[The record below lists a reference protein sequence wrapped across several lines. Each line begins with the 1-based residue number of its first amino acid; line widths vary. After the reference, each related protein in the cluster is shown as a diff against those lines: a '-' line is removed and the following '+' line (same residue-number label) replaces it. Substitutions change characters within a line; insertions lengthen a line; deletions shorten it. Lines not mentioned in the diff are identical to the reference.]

1 MALFELEIY
10 FILMAKENLLDN
22 RYLPNSIPRSV
33 MPIAKKMMLF
43 SFLSVFLFLPGTAQ
57 KKNVLSLKGLN
68 ATVEVLRDEWGVNH
82 IYAQNQHDLFFAQG
96 YCAAKD
102 RLFQFEVWRRQAT
115 GTVAEI
121 LGARELKRDIGTRL
135 FKYRGDLK
143 TELNHYHPQGE
154 AIINAYTDGVNSY
167 VAEVLSHPEL
177 LPIEFKL
184 LKILPGKWT
193 PEVVISRHQ
202 GLLGNIT
209 EELSIGKADSAIN
222 QKLLNDNILDLY
234 NAYRKEIVFEAGDI
248 NKAEED
254 PDAVMNLLNQ
264 SIPNSYQPAFE
275 HGIEG
280 SNNWIVSGN
289 RTASGHAM
297 LANDPHRKI
306 AVPSL
311 RYMVHLVAPGWNVIG
326 AGVPEIP
333 GVSIGHNQVGA
344 WGLTIYETDGE
355 DLYVYDLNPKNLS
368 QYFYKGHWETMK
380 TIQEKILVKNSMPE
394 LVTLSYTI
402 HGPVTYIDSIQ
413 HKAYAVKC
421 AWLEPG
427 GAPYMASLRIDQAK
441 SWESFRD
448 ACSYSHIPGENMIW
462 ADTAGNIGWQTV
474 GIIPIRKNFSGLVPV
489 PGDGRYEWQGYLP
502 IKERP
507 HQLNPAKGFLATAN
521 QNVTA
526 DDYKHW
532 DAVGYTWADPFRG
545 NRINEVLSKDDKM
558 TIAKMQALQ
567 TDYYSLPARS
577 LVPMLLPLTF
587 NTPLAQQSILQLK
600 NWNEVLDKQSIA
612 ASIYAM
618 WERQLMK
625 QAAKQFI
632 PENIKDLVSIQLS
645 KLIGWLEKP
654 DSKFGT
660 DPIKG
665 RDTFLKISFE
675 NAIAE
680 LENKLGNNINNWQ
693 YGQEKFKH
701 TSITHPLNSIV
712 NKTLRDQLNLGPLPR
727 GGNSHTPGSTGG
739 ADNQLSGAS
748 FRFIADTGNWD
759 DAVMI
764 NTPGQS
770 GDYKSEFYRNLF
782 PLWANDQYF
791 PAYYSKDKI
800 LKTLQEKTTLN
811 PIKK

>member
-1 MALFELEIY
+1 MSIAHKLFLGFGISC
-10 FILMAKENLLDN
+10 L
-22 RYLPNSIPRSV
+22 V
-33 MPIAKKMMLF
+33 
-43 SFLSVFLFLPGTAQ
+43 FLSATAQ
-57 KKNVLSLKGLN
+57 TKNNTLSVKGLN
-68 ATVEVLRDEWGVNH
+68 ASVEVLRDQWGVNH
-82 IYAQNQHDLFFAQG
+82 IYARNQHDLFFAQG

-143 TELNHYHPQGE
+143 TEFNHYHPQGE
-154 AIINAYTDGVNSY
+154 AIITAYTDGVNAYISE
-167 VAEVLSHPEL
+167 ALIHPAT

-193 PEVVISRHQ
+193 PDVVISRHQ

-209 EELSIGKADSAIN
+209 EELSIGKAVAKVGAEKIKELMWFHPKDPNLQLDPKIDTAS
-222 QKLLNDNILDLY
+222 LNNNILELY
-234 NAYRKEIVFEAGDI
+234 NSYRKDIVFEAGDI
-248 NKAEED
+248 DKAEED

-264 SIPNSYQPAFE
+264 SVPNSYQPIFE

-280 SNNWIVSGN
+280 SNNWIVSGK

-326 AGVPEIP
+326 GGEPEIP
-333 GVSIGHNQVGA
+333 GVSIGHNEAGA

-380 TIQEKILVKNSMPE
+380 TVTEKIAVKNAATAIIS
-394 LVTLSYTI
+394 LNYSV
-402 HGPVTYIDSIQ
+402 HGPITYIDSLH

-441 SWESFRD
+441 NWESFRN

-462 ADTAGNIGWQTV
+462 ADTAGNIGWQAV

-507 HQLNPAKGFLATAN
+507 HQLNPSKGFLATAN
-521 QNVTA
+521 QNVTSN
-526 DDYKHW
+526 DYNHW

-545 NRINEVLSKDDKM
+545 DRINNVLSKDDKM
-558 TIAKMQALQ
+558 TIAKMQSLQ
-567 TDYYSLPARS
+567 TDYYSIPASS
-577 LVPMLLPLTF
+577 LVSLMVNFSFEKPI
-587 NTPLAQQSILQLK
+587 AQESLQLLK
-600 NWNEVLDKQSIA
+600 KWNYVLDKNSIA
-612 ASIYAM
+612 ASIYAI
-618 WERQLMK
+618 WERELMK
-625 QAAKQFI
+625 LASKQFI
-632 PENIKDLVSIQLS
+632 PENIKGLVSIQLT

-654 DSKFGT
+654 DNKFGSE
-660 DPIKG
+660 PIKG
-665 RDTFLKISFE
+665 RDAFLKISFT
-675 NAIAE
+675 NAITE
-680 LENKLGNNINNWQ
+680 LEKKLGSDINQWQ

-701 TSITHPLNSIV
+701 ATITHLLNSIV
-712 NKTLRDQLNLGPLPR
+712 NKALRDQLNAGPLPR
-727 GGNSHTPGSTGG
+727 GGNSYTPGSTGG

-759 DAVMI
+759 EAVMI

-770 GDYKSEFYRNLF
+770 GDFKSEFYKNLF

-800 LKTLQEKTTLN
+800 LKTVREKMLLQAV
-811 PIKK
+811 KK

>member
-1 MALFELEIY
+1 MLTVQKLFVFPILSCLL
-10 FILMAKENLLDN
+10 FIT
-22 RYLPNSIPRSV
+22 
-33 MPIAKKMMLF
+33 
-43 SFLSVFLFLPGTAQ
+43 GTAQ
-57 KKNVLSLKGLN
+57 TKNTLSLKGLK
-68 ATVEVLRDEWGVNH
+68 ASVEVLRDQWGVNH
-82 IYAQNQHDLFFAQG
+82 IYAKNQQDLFFAQG

-121 LGARELKRDIGTRL
+121 LGARELKRDMGTRL
-135 FKYRGDLK
+135 FKFRGNLK

-154 AIINAYTDGVNSY
+154 AIINAYTDGVNCY
-167 VAEVLSHPEL
+167 IDEVLSHKEL

-184 LKILPGKWT
+184 LHILPGKWT

-209 EELSIGKADSAIN
+209 EELSIGKAVSIMGAAKVKELMWFHPKDPNLIIDSAID
-222 QKLLNDNILDLY
+222 QKLLTDKPILELY
-234 NAYRKEIVFEAGDI
+234 NAYRKDIVFEAGDI

-264 SIPNSYQPAFE
+264 SASNSYQPAFE

-280 SNNWIVSGN
+280 SNNWIVSGK

-326 AGVPEIP
+326 GGEPEIP
-333 GVSIGHNQVGA
+333 GVSIGHNEAGA

-355 DLYVYDLNPKNLS
+355 DLYVYDLNPKDLS
-368 QYFYKGHWETMK
+368 QYYYKGHWETMQL
-380 TIQEKILVKNSMPE
+380 IQENIAVKNSNPE
-394 LVTLSYTI
+394 LVNLRYTV
-402 HGPVTYIDSIQ
+402 HGPVTYIDSLH

-441 SWESFRD
+441 NWESFRE

-489 PGDGRYEWQGYLP
+489 PGDGRYEWQGFLP

-507 HQLNPAKGFLATAN
+507 HQLNPSKGFLATAN

-526 DDYKHW
+526 EDYTHW

-558 TIAKMQALQ
+558 TIAKMQSLQ
-567 TDYYSLPARS
+567 TDYLSLPARR
-577 LVPMLLPLTF
+577 LVPMILPIAFDKSVT
-587 NTPLAQQSILQLK
+587 QQSLAQLK
-600 NWNEVLDKQSIA
+600 NWNYTLNKESIA
-612 ASIYAM
+612 ASIYAI
-618 WERQLMK
+618 WERQLMLD
-625 QAAKQFI
+625 AAKQFI
-632 PENIKDLVSIQLS
+632 PENIKGLVSIQLS

-665 RDTFLKISFE
+665 RDAFLKMSFE
-675 NAIAE
+675 TAIAE
-680 LENKLGNNINNWQ
+680 LEKKLGSNMEQWQ

-701 TSITHPLNSIV
+701 STIIHPLNSIV
-712 NKTLRDQLNLGPLPR
+712 NKPLSSQLTVGPHPR

-739 ADNQLSGAS
+739 ADNQMSGAS

-759 DAVMI
+759 EAVMI

-770 GDYKSEFYRNLF
+770 GDYKSEFYKNLF

-800 LKTLQEKTTLN
+800 LKTAKEKMLLQ

>member
-1 MALFELEIY
+1 M
-10 FILMAKENLLDN
+10 
-22 RYLPNSIPRSV
+22 
-33 MPIAKKMMLF
+33 
-43 SFLSVFLFLPGTAQ
+43 
-57 KKNVLSLKGLN
+57 LKGLRPILVFAICCASASSFAQIKSN
-68 ATVEVLRDEWGVNH
+68 STLRLKGLQTSVEVLRDQWGVNH

-115 GTVAEI
+115 GTVSEI

-143 TELNHYHPQGE
+143 KELNQYHPQGE
-154 AIINAYTDGVNSY
+154 AIINAYTDGVNAY
-167 VAEVLSHPEL
+167 IDEALSHQAT

-209 EELSIGKADSAIN
+209 EELSIGKAVSKAGAAKVKELMWFHPKDPNLTFDTAID
-222 QKLLNDNILDLY
+222 QKLLTDNHILELY
-234 NAYRKEIVFEAGDI
+234 NAYRKDIVFEAGDI

-264 SIPNSYQPAFE
+264 SIPNNDQPIFE

-280 SNNWIVSGN
+280 SNNWIVSGK

-326 AGVPEIP
+326 GGEPEIP
-333 GVSIGHNQVGA
+333 GVSIGHNEVGA

-368 QYFYKGHWETMK
+368 QYYYKGHWETMQL
-380 TIQEKILVKNSMPE
+380 IQEKIAVKNSNPE
-394 LVTLSYTI
+394 LVNLRYTV
-402 HGPVTYIDSIQ
+402 HGPVTYIDSLH

-441 SWESFRD
+441 NWESFRE

-507 HQLNPAKGFLATAN
+507 HQLNPSKGFLATAN

-526 DDYKHW
+526 EDYTHW

-558 TIAKMQALQ
+558 TILKMQKLQ
-567 TDYYSLPARS
+567 TDYTSLPARS
-577 LVPMLLPLTF
+577 LIPMLLPIAFDKSLT
-587 NTPLAQQSILQLK
+587 QQSIAQLK
-600 NWNEVLDKQSIA
+600 NWNYILNKESIA
-612 ASIYAM
+612 ASIYAI
-618 WERQLMK
+618 WERQLMLD
-625 QAAKQFI
+625 AAKQFI
-632 PENIKDLVSIQLS
+632 PENIKGLVSIQLY

-660 DPIKG
+660 DPIRG
-665 RDTFLKISFE
+665 RDAFLKMSFE
-675 NAIAE
+675 KAIDE
-680 LENKLGNNINNWQ
+680 LEKKLGSNMENWQ

-701 TSITHPLNSIV
+701 STITHPLNSIV
-712 NKTLRDQLNLGPLPR
+712 NKPLSSQLTVGPLPR

-759 DAVMI
+759 EAVMI

-770 GDYKSEFYRNLF
+770 GDYKSEFYKNLF
-782 PLWANDQYF
+782 PLWANDLYF

-800 LKTLQEKTTLN
+800 AKTVLKKLLLL